1 MRTRSILLL
10 ALALGCGLVASI
22 GISQFMDAR
31 SKGGADEEKQ
41 PVFVAMADIRP
52 NEELTAQNVKLE
64 EWPKKII
71 PQGALTR
78 LEDVEGKRTRLKLFA
93 GEPILASKLLSADD
107 LTGAARDIPPGYRV
121 AYVRVDPVSGS
132 SNLILPG
139 DRVDVLVYRS
149 PGGSDDQATAA
160 KIVLQDLKVF
170 AVDTQT
176 ESKFTANRD
185 ETTEPITAKT
195 IALLVTPQQAV
206 ILHAAQEVAGTL
218 RLVLRNPEDDVQ
230 VVDHEAS
237 LSDIFGGKEQ
247 KKGDRIAEKEMPQKE
262 TSDIT
267 NFLDEQNAGNPRG
280 TTAPPTPPLPGSE
293 PIAAP
298 GKSMLVMMGSELVR
312 IDIPGVGQI
321 PIIQT
326 EHGPSNLGGD
336 QPSMDFDGG
345 SEGDFSPTPP
355 ADGESLDESAQD
367 ESGQSNEAN

>member
-31 SKGGADEEKQ
+31 SKGGEGEEKQ

-93 GEPILASKLLSADD
+93 GEPILASKILSADD

-139 DRVDVLVYRS
+139 DRVDVLVYRNPNS
-149 PGGSDDQATAA
+149 NDDQATAA
-160 KIVLQDLKVF
+160 KIVIQDLKVF

-176 ESKFTANRD
+176 ESKFTATRD

-195 IALLVTPQQAV
+195 IGLLVTPQQAV
-206 ILHAAQEVAGTL
+206 ILHAAQEIAGTL

-237 LSDIFGGKEQ
+237 LSDIFGGEQ
-247 KKGDRIAEKEMPQKE
+247 KKGDRVAEKEMPQKE
-262 TSDIT
+262 TADLTS
-267 NFLDEQNAGNPRG
+267 FLDQQHTGAAGSAPV
-280 TTAPPTPPLPGSE
+280 PPTPPLPGH
-293 PIAAP
+293 
-298 GKSMLVMMGSELVR
+298 GQSMLVMMGSELVR
-312 IDIPGVGQI
+312 IDIPGFGQL

-326 EHGPSNLGGD
+326 EQGPSNLGGD
-336 QPSMDFDGG
+336 QPSIDFDGG
-345 SEGDFSPTPP
+345 SESDFSPTPP
-355 ADGESLDESAQD
+355 AEDGESLDESGQD
-367 ESGQSNEAN
+367 ESGSSNEAN

>member
-1 MRTRSILLL
+1 
-10 ALALGCGLVASI
+10 
-22 GISQFMDAR
+22 MDAR
-31 SKGGADEEKQ
+31 SKGGEEEEKQ

-93 GEPILASKLLSADD
+93 GEPILASKLLSPDD

-121 AYVRVDPVSGS
+121 AYVRVDPLSGS

-139 DRVDVLVYRS
+139 DRVDVLIYRS
-149 PGGSDDQATAA
+149 PNGNDDQATAA

-206 ILHAAQEVAGTL
+206 ILHAAQEIAGTL
-218 RLVLRNPEDDVQ
+218 RLVLRNPEDDMQ

-237 LSDIFGGKEQ
+237 LADIFGEEH
-247 KKGDRIAEKEMPQKE
+247 KKGDRVAEKELPQKE

-267 NFLDEQNAGNPRG
+267 NFLDDQGGGPG
-280 TTAPPTPPLPGSE
+280 HTAAVPPTPPLPGQ
-293 PIAAP
+293 AQ
-298 GKSMLVMMGSELVR
+298 GKSMLVMMGSELVK
-312 IDIPGVGQI
+312 IDIPGFGQI

-326 EHGPSNLGGD
+326 EHGPSDLGGD
-336 QPSMDFDGG
+336 QPSMDFNGG
-345 SEGDFSPTPP
+345 GDFNPTPP
-355 ADGESLDESAQD
+355 PADEGSGNESAQD
-367 ESGQSNEAN
+367 EPGQADEAN

>member
-10 ALALGCGLVASI
+10 AMALGCGLVASI

-31 SKGGADEEKQ
+31 SKNTQDEEKL

-78 LEDVEGKRTRLKLFA
+78 LEEVEGKRTRLKLFA

-107 LTGAARDIPPGYRV
+107 LTGAARDIPSGYRV

-139 DRVDVLVYRS
+139 DRVDVLVFRN
-149 PGGSDDQATAA
+149 PNGNDDQATAA

-206 ILHAAQEVAGTL
+206 VLHAAQEVAGTL
-218 RLVLRNPEDDVQ
+218 RLVLRNPEDDAQ
-230 VVDHEAS
+230 VVDHETS
-237 LSDIFGGKEQ
+237 LSDIFGEEH
-247 KKGDRIAEKEMPQKE
+247 KKGDRVAEKHVTPQKE
-262 TSDIT
+262 TSDLT
-267 NFLDEQNAGNPRG
+267 HWLGEQDAAAAKTAAG
-280 TTAPPTPPLPGSE
+280 PPVPP
-293 PIAAP
+293 AP
-298 GKSMLVMMGSELVR
+298 GQSATMLVMMGSELIKVE
-312 IDIPGVGQI
+312 IPGFGQL
-321 PIIQT
+321 PIVQS
-326 EHGPSNLGGD
+326 EQGPLNFGGD
-336 QPSMDFDGG
+336 QPSLGFDGG
-345 SEGDFSPTPP
+345 SDFSPVPP
-355 ADGESLDESAQD
+355 PVEEGRPQDEPAQD
-367 ESGQSNEAN
+367 ESGDSGEVN